1 MSSILDRIKRGWSAF
16 KSDPIEI
23 PPNIYQSAY
32 TPGNKTAVFGVSN
45 ITSIIT
51 TIYNQIA
58 VDTSQIDFRHVKLD
72 ENGNYLDTIDDDLNR
87 IFKTQANIDQTV
99 RAFII
104 DIVESLL
111 DEGCVALVPTFTSND
126 PLLSDAYDVYS
137 ARVGKII
144 DWYPQHVKIQVYDEE
159 KGCNKDIVLPKRIVP
174 IIENPFYSVMN
185 RPNSTVSR
193 LRWLIQQI
201 DKLNNQSAEGKL
213 DIIVQMPYS
222 VRNES
227 RKEYANKRKAEI
239 EDQLINSTRGIA
251 YIDSQEHII
260 QLNRPAENTLIEQA
274 GRVTK
279 ELFNQLGMSEN
290 VFNGTASETE
300 RLGYY
305 NGTISPICCAIV
317 DAIAC
322 KWLSKT
328 ARTQG
333 QSIMY
338 FRDPFRLLPLNDVAE
353 VADKFTRNEIMSSN
367 EFRAKLPLRPSKE
380 KNADKLH
387 NSNLYDKSEPET
399 NPDSQEQENNGNANE
414 EELMQALND
423 LDAFDASLDELES
436 ELNE

>member
-1 MSSILDRIKRGWSAF
+1 MSSIVDRIRRGWSAF
-16 KSDPIEI
+16 RSNPIEI

-72 ENGNYLDTIDDDLNR
+72 ENDNYLETIDDNLNQL
-87 IFKTQANIDQTV
+87 FKTQANIDQTG

-126 PLLSDAYDVYS
+126 PLFSDSYDVYS

-144 DWYPQHVKIQVYDEE
+144 DWYPQHVKVQVYDEE
-159 KGCNKDIVLPKRIVP
+159 KGCNKDIILPKRIVP

-213 DIIVQMPYS
+213 DIILQVPYS

-227 RKEYANKRKAEI
+227 RKDYAAKRKTEI
-239 EDQLINSTRGIA
+239 EDQLINSRYGIA
-251 YIDSQEHII
+251 YIDSQEHIT
-260 QLNRPAENTLIEQA
+260 QLNRPAENTLLEQA
-274 GRVTK
+274 DRVTK

-290 VFNGTASETE
+290 VFNGTATETE

-305 NGTISPICCAIV
+305 NGTISPICCSIV
-317 DAIAC
+317 DAVAC

-328 ARTQG
+328 ARTQR
-333 QSIMY
+333 QSVMY

-367 EFRAKLPLRPSKE
+367 EFRAKLPLKPSKE

-387 NSNLYDKSEPET
+387 NSNLYDKSEPEE
-399 NPDSQEQENNGNANE
+399 NPDSHQPENNGNANDE
-414 EELMQALND
+414 EIMQAMSD
-423 LDAFDASLDELES
+423 LDAFDASLDELEA
-436 ELNE
+436 ELNG

>member
-16 KSDPIEI
+16 KDNPTEI

-32 TPGNKTAVFGVSN
+32 TPGNKNAVFGVSN

-72 ENGNYLDTIDDDLNR
+72 ENDNYLETIDDNLNQL
-87 IFKTQANIDQTV
+87 FKTQANIDQTG

-111 DEGCVALVPTFTSND
+111 DEGCVALVPTFTTGD
-126 PLLSDAYDVYS
+126 PLISDSYDIYN
-137 ARVGKII
+137 ARVGRII
-144 DWYPQHVKIQVYDEE
+144 DWYPQHVKIQVYDEI

-174 IIENPFYSVMN
+174 IIENPFYSIMN

-213 DIIVQMPYS
+213 DLIVQFPYS
-222 VRNES
+222 TRNDS
-227 RKEYANKRKAEI
+227 RKEYAKNRKTEI
-239 EDQLINSTRGIA
+239 EDQLVNSRYGIA
-251 YIDSQEHII
+251 YIDSQEHVI
-260 QLNRPAENTLIEQA
+260 QLNRPAENTLLEQA
-274 GRVTK
+274 DRVTK
-279 ELFNQLGMSEN
+279 ELFNQLGMTEN
-290 VFNGTASETE
+290 IFNGTASEAE
-300 RLGYY
+300 LLNYY
-305 NGTISPICCAIV
+305 NRTINPICCAIV

-328 ARTQG
+328 ARSQK

-338 FRDPFRLLPLNDVAE
+338 FRDPFRLLPLNTIAE

-367 EFRAKLPLRPSKE
+367 EFRAKLPLKPSKE

-387 NSNLYDKSEPET
+387 NSNLYDKSEPEAQPPT
-399 NPDSQEQENNGNANE
+399 SEEDVDGETEEVNVKELVQAIQNE
-414 EELMQALND
+414 
-423 LDAFDASLDELES
+423 
-436 ELNE
+436 